1 MRPMTV
7 RDVAEAVDV
16 QESAVS
22 RATTGKYLHT
32 PRGVLEF
39 RLFFGTGRPG
49 APMPWFSR
57 RFGPSG
63 RYAQS

>member
-1 MRPMTV
+1 MQPMTLP
-7 RDVAEAVDV
+7 DVAEAVGMH
-16 QESAVS
+16 ESTVS
-22 RATTGKYLHT
+22 RVTTGKYLHT

-39 RLFFGTGRPG
+39 RHFFSGRG
-49 APMPWFSR
+49 ASTSPLSR